1 MKFLDLSDPG
11 AHTIIIN
18 FPGRPETSEDESVS
32 HLGFEGKYKII
43 GETVREKW
51 IGFIGCSQVHEN
63 EAIIHHTE
71 ACLEELQEK
80 TKDRMVIL
88 LGTSAGAGGILASS
102 KARKL
107 ATGMILL
114 NTNPF
119 NVWKENVENWVHQF
133 QRWLDFYHGFKDT
146 PWHATWS
153 ENLVKEAQTQKQNFY
168 RVDGAHRLTAE
179 QVIPAI
185 LASLRRH
192 NFME

>member
-1 MKFLDLSDPG
+1 MEFLDLSDPG
-11 AHTIIIN
+11 AHTVIIN
-18 FPGRPETSEDESVS
+18 FPGRPETPKDESAS
-32 HLGFEGKYKII
+32 HLGFEKKYKII
-43 GETVREKW
+43 GETVRQKW
-51 IGFIGCSQVHEN
+51 IGFIGCSQVHQN
-63 EAIIHHTE
+63 EAIILHTE
-71 ACLEELQEK
+71 ACLDALQEK
-80 TKDRMVIL
+80 TKGRMVIL

-119 NVWKENVENWVHQF
+119 NVWKENVENWVYQF
-133 QRWLDFYHGFKDT
+133 QGWLDFYHGIQDYT
-146 PWHATWS
+146 HHARWS
-153 ENLVKEAQTQKQNFY
+153 ERVVQEARTTKIRY
-168 RVDGAHRLTAE
+168 DMISGGHGLTAE

>member
-11 AHTIIIN
+11 AHTVIVN
-18 FPGRPETSEDESVS
+18 FPGRPESSEDESVS

-63 EAIIHHTE
+63 EAIIPHTE

-88 LGTSAGAGGILASS
+88 LGTSAGAGGILASI

-133 QRWLDFYHGFKDT
+133 ERWLDFYNGFEDFPGHISWT
-146 PWHATWS
+146 ERIT
-153 ENLVKEAQTQKQNFY
+153 KEARTQKIRHDMIHGQ
-168 RVDGAHRLTAE
+168 HRLTAE

-192 NFME
+192 NFIE